1 MTTQNVLQEAMQLF
15 GASASNNISNKTAGR
30 QDEGF
35 EKIFSQRLEGSGRA
49 DAARNAMQK
58 NPGKKDAAQAYSQ
71 KTDDRTSISE
81 TFGKAETN
89 TVSGTPK
96 DVSDADKALEFGQQ
110 EVSAVIPDEVIA
122 AIQSLNVQI
131 LETVSEALGI
141 SSDELQGMLQDM
153 GIAVQDLMQPEQ
165 LRALFM
171 EVKQLDDPMALLTED
186 GMAEEFAAL
195 MENVKQ
201 LDSQGTLSREDVQMA
216 LKQMTQMPQTSQ
228 EEKELDTAAA
238 LAEEASSKTENTE
251 EGIPITVIKE
261 DAAKQTGQNAAN
273 SGRDTKRGMEGRT
286 EQPADIFVQN
296 LASAAEQNAPL
307 SMDAAVN
314 RIQTMQNIVDQ
325 VVEQIK
331 VHINQNSTSMEL
343 MLHPE
348 SLGKVNLII
357 ESAKDGQLT
366 ATFSTQNE
374 MAKVALESQMQTLKE
389 NLNQQG
395 MKVNAIEVTVS
406 NFGQEFNQGGNLTGN
421 GNNQQSG
428 QQSRHR
434 AIDLSEF
441 DEGDSTLT
449 DEELLAA
456 RVLEQKGGSVEY
468 TI

>member
-1 MTTQNVLQEAMQLF
+1 MTTQNVLQEAMKLF
-15 GASASNNISNKTAGR
+15 GASAISGISNKTAGR

-35 EKIFSQRLEGSGRA
+35 GKIFSQRLEGSGRA
-49 DAARNAMQK
+49 DAARNQMQQD
-58 NPGKKDAAQAYSQ
+58 PGKKDAAQAYSQ
-71 KTDDRTSISE
+71 KAGDRTSVNE
-81 TFGKAETN
+81 TFEKAETN
-89 TVSGTPK
+89 TVSGSPQ
-96 DVSDADKALEFGQQ
+96 DVSDADKALESSQQ
-110 EVSAVIPDEVIA
+110 EAAEIPDEVIA

-216 LKQMTQMPQTSQ
+216 LKQMVQTPQTSR
-228 EEKELDTAAA
+228 EEKELDTAAV
-238 LAEEASSKTENTE
+238 LAEEAPSKTENTE

-296 LASAAEQNAPL
+296 LANAAEQNAPV
-307 SMDAAVN
+307 SMDAAVS

-374 MAKVALESQMQTLKE
+374 MAKAALESQMQTLKE

-434 AIDLSEF
+434 AIDLGEF